1 MIFPQWERL
10 MSTYRVSGKNAHDAR
25 SVAVMVVNRI
35 DKILTFD
42 TGDFTRFSEIR
53 ALHPQSVR

>member
-1 MIFPQWERL
+1 